1 MHNPTKTLLS
11 VFITTVI
18 AGGSLSIQPG
28 YAADP
33 ALGAENSA
41 IQMSGRYAIHV
52 ASFNKQSDAEK
63 AITELPF
70 NSHAAYITTTIV
82 KSTTWYRVRI
92 GFFPTAN
99 DAQTIANTVRST
111 HPDLWITKVANSE
124 KLAAIKEAI
133 RLNTAPP
140 VKAGEDLIAPKSA
153 EKITTA
159 SPSATTAALAQA
171 NNTERTISPTSTP
184 APSKPV
190 TVITPANTSQPTINN
205 DDPLEKLMM
214 QAEQSM
220 IALEYDRAI
229 QLYTKILRE
238 PESQHSRQ
246 ALEFTGVARERKGQQ
261 AQAKVAWDR
270 YLDKYPEGAD
280 ALRVR
285 QRITAMITASET
297 PATRTTRTTRKEPSR
312 WDVYGGISQFYR
324 RDEFSTETEDFKTTS
339 VNRDALSNDLYLTGR
354 YRGDEYDI
362 RTRFSG
368 GYEEDFLDSDES
380 ETRISTMYIDLQ
392 DKQATNTLR
401 LGRQSNSSGGVL
413 GRFDGF
419 VVGRSL
425 NEMVKFNLVAGFPV
439 ESSTYN
445 EINTD
450 RRFYGVN
457 VDLGTFND
465 AWDYNLFIIEQRNE
479 DILDRR
485 AIGGEVRY
493 FQPGRTLFTLLDYDI
508 SYNKLNTLFALGSW
522 TNEIDQTFN
531 LSVDYRYSPILMTT
545 TAIQSQSVNT
555 LSELLATGITED
567 EARQYALDRTT
578 RSFTTT
584 LGMVQP
590 ITDDFQVSGDLTVT
604 KQGDSETSGGVEG
617 FEGTDYEYSLFI
629 QAIGNNL
636 IKQGDLGIVG
646 LRLTDATTSQRLGL
660 TFNSRYPVT
669 DKLRINPRFQTELR
683 ENTDDD
689 TSQWYVRPSVRFEY
703 RWRRKTR
710 VEFEAGGEISNRE
723 LTDDTSETNSYYINL
738 GYRHDF

>member
-11 VFITTVI
+11 TLITAVI
-18 AGGSLSIQPG
+18 AGGSLSILPG
-28 YAADP
+28 YAADQV
-33 ALGAENSA
+33 LGAESST

-52 ASFNKQSDAEK
+52 ASLLKQSDAEK
-63 AITELPF
+63 VITELPF
-70 NSHAAYITTTIV
+70 KNHEAYITKTLV
-82 KSTTWYRVRI
+82 KGTTWYRVRV

-99 DAQTIANTVRST
+99 DAQTVANSIRSS
-111 HPDLWITKVANSE
+111 HPELWITKVANSE
-124 KLAAIKEAI
+124 KLAALTEVK
-133 RLNTAPP
+133 RLSTPLP
-140 VKAGEDLIAPKSA
+140 IKAGERLIEQESVENPLTATDPS
-153 EKITTA
+153 TTK
-159 SPSATTAALAQA
+159 PLAQT
-171 NNTERTISPTSTP
+171 NNTERTTSSTP
-184 APSKPV
+184 PIPSKRI
-190 TVITPANTSQPTINN
+190 TVIASSNSPQTNSESN
-205 DDPLEKLMM
+205 DPLDKIMM

-220 IALEYDRAI
+220 IAQEYDRAI

-238 PESQHSRQ
+238 PENLHSRQ

-261 AQAKVAWDR
+261 AQAKVAWDT
-270 YLDKYPEGAD
+270 YLEKYPEGAD

-297 PATRTTRTTRKEPSR
+297 PATRTTRAARKEPSR

-368 GYEEDFLDSDES
+368 GYEEDFLDSNES

-425 NEMVKFNLVAGFPV
+425 NEMIKLNLVTGFPV

-450 RRFYGVN
+450 RWFYGVN

-522 TNEIDQTFN
+522 TNESDQTFN
-531 LSVDYRYSPILMTT
+531 LSVDYRYSPVLMTT
-545 TAIQSQSVNT
+545 TAIQSQSVST
-555 LSELLATGITED
+555 LSELLAKGITED

-590 ITDDFQVSGDLTVT
+590 ITDDFQISGDLTVT

-683 ENTDDD
+683 ENTDDN

-703 RWRRKTR
+703 RWHRKTR
-710 VEFEAGGEISNRE
+710 FEFEIGGEVSNRE

>member
-1 MHNPTKTLLS
+1 MMHNPTKTLLS
-11 VFITTVI
+11 TLITAVI
-18 AGGSLSIQPG
+18 ASGSLSIMPS
-28 YAADP
+28 YAADRV
-33 ALGAENSA
+33 LGAESSA

-52 ASFNKQSDAEK
+52 ASRLKLSEAEK
-63 AITELPF
+63 IITKLSLK
-70 NSHAAYITTTIV
+70 NHATYITTTIV
-82 KSTTWYRVRI
+82 KDKKWYRVRV
-92 GFFPTAN
+92 GFFPTAK
-99 DAQTIANTVRST
+99 DAESLANSIRNS
-111 HPDLWITKVANSE
+111 HPQLWITKVANSE
-124 KLAAIKEAI
+124 RLAAIAEET
-133 RLNTAPP
+133 RLSTPP
-140 VKAGEDLIAPKSA
+140 IKAGDDLIESGSV
-153 EKITTA
+153 ENA
-159 SPSATTAALAQA
+159 SVTNELPPTKPLVQT
-171 NNTERTISPTSTP
+171 NNTERTTASTSST
-184 APSKPV
+184 PSKPI
-190 TVITPANTSQPTINN
+190 TVIASSSSPQSTLESNN
-205 DDPLEKLMM
+205 PLEKVMV

-220 IALEYDRAI
+220 IAQEYDRAI

-238 PESQHSRQ
+238 PENQYSRQ

-261 AQAKVAWDR
+261 AQAKAVWDQ
-270 YLDKYPEGAD
+270 YLEAYPDGAD

-285 QRITAMITASET
+285 QRITAMITATNT
-297 PATRTTRTTRKEPSR
+297 PTTRTKRTARKEPSR
-312 WDVYGGISQFYR
+312 WNVYGGISQFYR

-368 GYEEDFLDSDES
+368 GYEEDFLDDSES
-380 ETRISTMYIDLQ
+380 ETRISTLYVDLQ

-401 LGRQSNSSGGVL
+401 LGRQSSSSGGVL

-419 VVGRSL
+419 VAGRSL
-425 NEMVKFNLVAGFPV
+425 NETIKLNAVVGFPV
-439 ESSTYN
+439 DSSTYN
-445 EINTD
+445 EINQD
-450 RRFYGVN
+450 RWFYGLN

-465 AWDYNLFIIEQRNE
+465 AWDYNLYIIEQRNE

-485 AIGGEVRY
+485 AVGGEVRY

-508 SYNKLNTLFALGSW
+508 SYNELNTLFALGSW
-522 TNEIDQTFN
+522 TNKKDQTFN
-531 LSVDYRYSPILMTT
+531 LSVDYRFSPVLMTT

-555 LSELLATGITED
+555 LSELLAKGITED

-617 FEGTDYEYSLFI
+617 FEGTDYEYSVFI

-646 LRLTDATTSQRLGL
+646 LRLTDATTSQRIGL
-660 TFNSRYPVT
+660 TFNSRYPVN
-669 DKLRINPRFQTELR
+669 DKLRINPRFQTEFR
-683 ENTDDD
+683 ENTDDS
-689 TSQWYVRPSVRFEY
+689 TSQWYARPSVRFEY
-703 RWRRKTR
+703 RWTRKTR
-710 VEFEAGGEISNRE
+710 FEFEAGGEISNRE
-723 LTDDTSETNSYYINL
+723 LTNDTSETNSYYINL

>member
-1 MHNPTKTLLS
+1 MHNPTKTLLPTL
-11 VFITTVI
+11 ITAVI
-18 AGGSLSIQPG
+18 VNGSLTIMPG
-28 YAADP
+28 YAADQV
-33 ALGAENSA
+33 LGAESSA

-52 ASFNKQSDAEK
+52 ASLLKQSEAEK
-63 AITELPF
+63 VIRELPF
-70 NSHAAYITTTIV
+70 KSHPAYITTSVV
-82 KSTTWYRVRI
+82 KNTTWYRVRI
-92 GFFPTAN
+92 GFFPTAK
-99 DAQTIANTVRST
+99 DAEDLANSIRNR

-124 KLAAIKEAI
+124 RLAAFTEAT
-133 RLNTAPP
+133 RLSTPP
-140 VKAGEDLIAPKSA
+140 PIKAGEDMIEPESA
-153 EKITTA
+153 ENLPIADET
-159 SPSATTAALAQA
+159 SATKPLAQA
-171 NNTERTISPTSTP
+171 NNTERTTSSTP
-184 APSKPV
+184 PTPSKPI
-190 TVITPANTSQPTINN
+190 TVIASSSSPQPTSESN
-205 DDPLEKLMM
+205 DLLEKIMI

-220 IALEYDRAI
+220 IAQEYDRAI

-238 PESQHSRQ
+238 PENQHSRQ

-261 AQAKVAWDR
+261 AQAKAVWDQ
-270 YLDKYPEGAD
+270 YLEAYPDGAD

-285 QRITAMITASET
+285 QRITAMITATDT
-297 PATRTTRTTRKEPSR
+297 PTARTKSTARKEPSR

-368 GYEEDFLDSDES
+368 GYEEDFLDESES
-380 ETRISTMYIDLQ
+380 ETRISTLYIDLQ

-401 LGRQSNSSGGVL
+401 LGRQSSSSGGVL

-419 VVGRSL
+419 VAGHSL
-425 NEMVKFNLVAGFPV
+425 NETIKLNAVAGFPV
-439 ESSTYN
+439 DSSTYN
-445 EINTD
+445 EINQD
-450 RRFYGVN
+450 RWFYGLN

-485 AIGGEVRY
+485 AVGGEVRY

-508 SYNKLNTLFALGSW
+508 SYNELNTLFALGSW
-522 TNEIDQTFN
+522 TNKKNQTFN
-531 LSVDYRYSPILMTT
+531 LSVDYRYSPVLMTT

-555 LSELLATGITED
+555 LSELLAKGITED

-604 KQGDSETSGGVEG
+604 KQGDSKTSGGVEG

-646 LRLTDATTSQRLGL
+646 IRLTDATTSQRIGL
-660 TFNSRYPVT
+660 TFNSRYPVN
-669 DKLRINPRFQTELR
+669 DKLRINPRFQTEFR
-683 ENTDDD
+683 KNTDDN
-689 TSQWYVRPSVRFEY
+689 TSQWYIRPSVRFEY
-703 RWRRKTR
+703 RWTRKTR
-710 VEFEAGGEISNRE
+710 FEFEAGGEISNRE